1 MSLVRGDG
9 AAVLGAL
16 ASLGAQATLVYVD
29 PPFFTGRVHR
39 TNARSRRESGEREA
53 FSDQWSDLGEY
64 LEHVEALLVAARE
77 VLAPEGSLVL
87 HTDPRVGHYLR
98 VLGDE
103 VFGDGAFVSEIV
115 WRYRR
120 WPAKT
125 RNFQRVHDL
134 LLRFVRDPSATPRF
148 HQRHEPLAAS
158 TAKTWGEGRQ
168 RALIVDGRRT
178 RSTTTDEPSPG
189 APLGDVW
196 EISIVAPS
204 GHERTGFPTQKPL
217 ALLERLVDTLTDPGD
232 LVVDPTMGS
241 GTSLLA
247 AWRLGRRAVG
257 VDLGD
262 VAHELTARRLERAGV
277 PFTRVEST

>member
-1 MSLVRGDG
+1 MRGDG
-9 AAVLGAL
+9 ADAMGAL
-16 ASLGAQATLVYVD
+16 AARGVRAALVYLD

-39 TNARSRRESGEREA
+39 TNARDRRASGARDA
-53 FSDQWSDLGEY
+53 FSDEWRDLPEY
-64 LEHVEALLVAARE
+64 LEQIESLLVGARS

-87 HTDPRVGHYLR
+87 HTDPRAGHYLR

-103 VFGDGAFVSEIV
+103 VFGDGAFASEIV

-125 RNFQRVHDL
+125 RNFQRLHDL

-158 TAKTWGEGRQ
+158 TLRHWGAGKQ
-168 RALIVDGRRT
+168 QALFADGRRA
-178 RSTTTDEPSPG
+178 RSSTTEEPSPG

-196 EISIVAPS
+196 EISIIAPS
-204 GHERTGFPTQKPL
+204 GRERTGYPTQKPL

-232 LVVDPTMGS
+232 LVVDATMGS
-241 GTSLLA
+241 GTTLLA
-247 AWRLGRRAVG
+247 AWRLGRRAIG
-257 VDLGD
+257 VDTSD
-262 VAHELTARRLERAGV
+262 VAHELAARRLAGAGAPIATAEV
-277 PFTRVEST
+277 QA